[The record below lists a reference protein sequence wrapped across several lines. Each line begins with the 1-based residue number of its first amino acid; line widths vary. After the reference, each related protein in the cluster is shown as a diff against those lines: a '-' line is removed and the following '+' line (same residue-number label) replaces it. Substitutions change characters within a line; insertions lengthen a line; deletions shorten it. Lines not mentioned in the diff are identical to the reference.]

1 MVVKGGVGY
10 VFYTGN
16 AQVGL
21 RKIKIDPL
29 TNWESEGGEIV
40 RVK

>member
-1 MVVKGGVGY
+1 MVAKDGGGY

-21 RKIKIDPL
+21 RKIQIDRL
-29 TNWESEGGEIV
+29 TDWESEGGEIV
-40 RVK
+40 RIA